1 MITQPQPG
9 EYAPFYSGYVNAAIT
24 AGNIIQTLTRL
35 KDSTYEL
42 FTSIIDEQKGN
53 YAYAPGKW
61 TIKQLLNHMIDAER
75 IFAFRLLCFMRG
87 DSTALPGFDENA
99 YVEQS
104 DVSNRT
110 LQSIA
115 AEFKAVRE
123 ANIFLFKSIKDHHLS
138 LMGVAN
144 GQPVSVRALLFIMA
158 GHEMHHINIIKER
171 YL

>member
-1 MITQPQPG
+1 MITQPQPS
-9 EYAPFYSGYVNAAIT
+9 EYAPFYAGYVNAAI
-24 AGNIIQTLTRL
+24 AGGDIIQTLIRL
-35 KDSTYEL
+35 KYSTYKL
-42 FTSIIDEQKGN
+42 FTSVDEQKGN

-61 TIKQLLNHMIDAER
+61 TIKQLLNHMVDAER

-123 ANIFLFKSIKDHHLS
+123 ANIYLFESVKDDQLAFT
-138 LMGVAN
+138 GVAN
-144 GQPVSVRALLFIMA
+144 GQPVSIRALLYIMA
-158 GHEMHHINIIKER
+158 GHEMHHINIIKQR
-171 YL
+171 